1 MNARRT
7 AIARRTYRLPCLS
20 EPTPLT
26 SGPPRENGGPLVLI
40 VEDHEV
46 VQHVIRQHLDAL
58 ACRSAIAGT
67 GEAAIA
73 QFERTRFDMVLLD
86 CGLPDLDGYAVAG
99 RMRDAERMRHAT
111 RTPIIAISAATDD
124 AHRARCFDSGMDGV
138 LGKPLRVAA
147 LRQMISLWCAHGEPA
162 SSTPGAGRTG
172 PAQTG
177 FHAVYAHSVGDDLD
191 ALAQALSDRDAER
204 ARHAAHRIKGAAAI
218 AGHART
224 RDLAAA
230 IERALLASSDGI
242 DAYADELFT
251 QLLRSHRDDLALP
264 DGDSGRSPG
273 SRA

>member
-1 MNARRT
+1 M
-7 AIARRTYRLPCLS
+7 S
-20 EPTPLT
+20 EPTPPT
-26 SGPPRENGGPLVLI
+26 DAPPHRNGGPRVLI
-40 VEDHEV
+40 VDDHEV
-46 VQHVIRQHLDAL
+46 VQYVIQQQLDAL
-58 ACRSAIAGT
+58 ACRSVIADT

-86 CGLPDLDGYAVAG
+86 CGLPDLDGYTIAG

-138 LGKPLRVAA
+138 LGKPLRVEA
-147 LRQMISLWCAHGEPA
+147 LRQMISLWCAYDESA
-162 SSTPGAGRTG
+162 SSTSVPVSTG
-172 PAQTG
+172 PAQAG
-177 FHAVYAHSVGDDLD
+177 SDAVYAHSVGDDLD
-191 ALAQALSDRDAER
+191 GLAQALSNRDAAR

-218 AGHART
+218 AGHAAT

-242 DAYADELFT
+242 DAHADELFT

-264 DGDSGRSPG
+264 DGDSGRSADPH
-273 SRA
+273 A